1 MKLKKKQTI
10 KEFIFEDVITLDY
23 WVVALVIITIASPIF
38 LFSVVYLYPLFKMY
52 GMALATLFMFGSIFY
67 FLSFLKKTVIIK
79 FDTKNKLVYINTGK
93 REIECPMEDIKGF
106 YSHDYLNRNKSIIS
120 IQFQLQNGEK
130 IEITDFK
137 FTNEFEEEKHKK
149 LSRFLRVAIQELG
162 FQPLRKSKRRWLQ
175 WMGFVWYSR
184 PKG

>member
-1 MKLKKKQTI
+1 MKLKKKQTL
-10 KEFIFEDVITLDY
+10 KEFAFEDV
-23 WVVALVIITIASPIF
+23 VTIRFVHYLSFF
-38 LFSVVYLYPLFKMY
+38 LFFVPALFLYTEFLYPFFKMY
-52 GMALATLFMFGSIFY
+52 GIY
-67 FLSFLKKTVIIK
+67 FLFLFSFGGLIQVLRYLKKTVIIK

-120 IQFQLQNGEK
+120 IQFQLQNGKK

-149 LSRFLRVAIQELG
+149 LSEFLRVALQQLG

-175 WMGFVWYSR
+175 WMGAVWYSR
-184 PKG
+184 PKS